1 MSDSYTLKDKPA
13 SRAPNILIPLPDR
26 DFDPTESATP
36 WKVCKAR
43 GWQVTFS
50 TEHGKVAQADHRLLM
65 GPIRGP
71 LGAGPK
77 GLVAYRA
84 MTQDEAYQNPIPYAD
99 IDPQQYDGVVL
110 TGGHAPGMRQFLE
123 SEILQSKMLDFW
135 KQRKVIGAI
144 CHGVLVL
151 ARTID
156 PATGKSILYGSKITA
171 LTKSLEMTGY
181 ALTFWLLGRR
191 YRTYD
196 CYVAD
201 EVREVLETPKDFT
214 NGRSMWIPHV
224 VQDGKLITSRWPWDA
239 ATFAEH
245 FAQAVENNVVITAPA
260 N

>member
-1 MSDSYTLKDKPA
+1 MSDSNPVNDKPT
-13 SRAPNILIPLPDR
+13 PGQPHILIPLPDH

-50 TEHGKVAQADHRLLM
+50 TEHGSVAQADHRLLM

-77 GLVAYRA
+77 GLSAYRA
-84 MTQDEAYQNPIPYAD
+84 MTQDEAYQNPIPYAE

-123 SEILQSKMLDFW
+123 SEVLQSKMFEFW
-135 KQRKVIGAI
+135 KDGKVIGAI

-151 ARTID
+151 ARTKD
-156 PATGKSILYGSKITA
+156 PTTGKSILHGSKVTA
-171 LTKSLEMTGY
+171 LTKSLETTGY

-201 EVREVLETPKDFT
+201 EVRDVLEKPADFS

-224 VQDGKLITSRWPWDA
+224 VLDGNLITSRWPWDA
-239 ATFAEH
+239 ATFAKC
-245 FAQAVENNVVITAPA
+245 FVDVIGRRQFV
-260 N
+260 